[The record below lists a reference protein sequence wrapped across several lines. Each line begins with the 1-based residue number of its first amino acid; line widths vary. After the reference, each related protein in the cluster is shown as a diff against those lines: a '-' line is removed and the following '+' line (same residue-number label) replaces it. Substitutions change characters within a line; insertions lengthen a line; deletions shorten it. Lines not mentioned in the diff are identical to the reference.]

1 MRQKNSQSLHELP
14 TLPQERSKGL
24 CSLGMGHLLRTQIA
38 DFAFTYPSSST
49 MPTAEKYLDLVVKPL
64 LPASFLGVSR
74 ATKEYRALYH
84 GNAKLWC
91 KGRWEGWARL
101 VTFPI
106 ILCAEPKS
114 LQSLSITNSLENGP
128 LYRYGGHIELIR
140 FNQIYGI
147 PRGHER
153 DPIYSLSIYARFPG
167 QFFFKFSQKKIVMGK
182 KDRCAVFGCNND
194 RLFPEKYTVKFS
206 FCPKSACKY

>member
-1 MRQKNSQSLHELP
+1 
-14 TLPQERSKGL
+14 
-24 CSLGMGHLLRTQIA
+24 MGHLLRTQIA

-114 LQSLSITNSLENGP
+114 LQSLSITNSLENSP

-140 FNQIYGI
+140 FMGYPGGMSAIRYTRSVFTRAFRANF
-147 PRGHER
+147 
-153 DPIYSLSIYARFPG
+153 SLSFPR
-167 QFFFKFSQKKIVMGK
+167 K
-182 KDRCAVFGCNND
+182 
-194 RLFPEKYTVKFS
+194 RL
-206 FCPKSACKY
+206 